1 MNGIGSSKVIN
12 NTAQLAA
19 QFNDFYLE
27 ITSPKISQ
35 IGNYKIIK
43 EIGEGAFGKAYLAT
57 HILLNINVVLK
68 CGLIDDPNIVREIYY
83 HKQLKH
89 KNIVSLYEVIKT
101 ENHLWIALEYCQGG
115 ELYYYIYEKKRLEL
129 DECRNI
135 FFQIVLGVKYVHS
148 LNLSHRDLK
157 LENILLADQ
166 KRTIVKLTD
175 FGFIREFNP
184 QSRKFLSTICGT
196 TVYMAPELLTGQKYS
211 GFVIDIWSM
220 GVILYTMLNGMLP
233 FDDDDEMKIQHKV
246 INTEPMF
253 YDHVPIDVNQLIS
266 KMLLKDPNQRPSL
279 NEILNSSYLIDVYN
293 KYLEKG
299 TKRNSSG
306 SGDAE
311 SIISINQHYN
321 TVDRPFEAKIEKDL
335 LRKLQRISF
344 DTEELKATMY
354 NNEIN
359 LLTAFYELLLTQ
371 EYSKKKQKYMR
382 EKKRKLYEAKKS
394 LKKSRK
400 RVKSVLSLSDQALGS
415 QPLERIMSSL
425 SIASNKNSS
434 RHTLTIARK
443 SLDKNDTTQ
452 IPPLPKSSQTSRL
465 NIEIP
470 SPRATN
476 TSIALPP
483 RSRRGSREI
492 STTTAASSIT
502 ADLNTPLRRTVSFV
516 PDGRRLSQVISSEP
530 KETIKKTNKS
540 GKILHKLQ
548 FWKKNKG
555 DEYQDDTISHY
566 STKSN
571 HSKSTNDVM
580 IESDG
585 ENPLELIVKGGNNS
599 PIKFDNT
606 MNSHQKMNTVPPEV
620 LEQQRLDRFH
630 KNDATRRQR
639 ENSNSDG
646 QSGKLERPQQLQ
658 LQHHRQ
664 LLQLQS
670 LNTGLSTSGIDSPH
684 TPPSAENS
692 RFARTRPSSMIS
704 QISQLSKLSQ
714 MSTML
719 SESELDILDETD
731 TMDDDDDY
739 DDDDYDDEVYESS
752 INTSQDN
759 KLTGPNATPSSSN
772 QGVKTSSKKRPTYRR
787 GVASDT
793 SITSTPSAS
802 GGGAG
807 GGSGIIS
814 TIPKKKNSLSK
825 LRSNSSEDISED
837 SYRFN
842 DENMPMGR
850 SGSPDLGKKRSF
862 RALQQPIPLVNGTTS
877 TSIAEKLNDA
887 TKMPYVRAPS
897 PPIGFKYNA
906 KANKKMMTTAI
917 NGNNNNNNNNQ
928 QQPPGYQD
936 TKQVEDWIHNG
947 TTGNTTTFTKST
959 IYQPVINEEEEENV

>member
-211 GFVIDIWSM
+211 GFAIDIWSM

-548 FWKKNKG
+548 FWKKNKV

-580 IESDG
+580 MESDG

-599 PIKFDNT
+599 PIKLDNT

-639 ENSNSDG
+639 QNSNSDG

-731 TMDDDDDY
+731 TMD

>member
-57 HILLNINVVLK
+57 HVLLNINVVLK

-483 RSRRGSREI
+483 RSRRSSREI

-646 QSGKLERPQQLQ
+646 QTGKLERPQQLQ

-731 TMDDDDDY
+731 TMD

>member
-184 QSRKFLSTICGT
+184 QSRRFLSTICGT

-211 GFVIDIWSM
+211 GFAIDIWSM

-483 RSRRGSREI
+483 RSRRSSREI

-630 KNDATRRQR
+630 KNDGTRRQR

-646 QSGKLERPQQLQ
+646 QTGKLERPQQLQ

-739 DDDDYDDEVYESS
+739 DDDESS

>member
-483 RSRRGSREI
+483 RSRRSSREI

-571 HSKSTNDVM
+571 HSTSTNDVM

-731 TMDDDDDY
+731 TMD

>member
-184 QSRKFLSTICGT
+184 QSRRFLSTICGT

-211 GFVIDIWSM
+211 GFAIDIWSM

-483 RSRRGSREI
+483 RSRRSSREI

-516 PDGRRLSQVISSEP
+516 PDGRRLSQVILSEP

-670 LNTGLSTSGIDSPH
+670 SNTGLSTSGIDSPH

-731 TMDDDDDY
+731 TMD

>member
-184 QSRKFLSTICGT
+184 QSRRFLSTICGT

-646 QSGKLERPQQLQ
+646 QTGKLERPQQLQ

-731 TMDDDDDY
+731 TMD

>member
-57 HILLNINVVLK
+57 HVLLNINVVLK

-211 GFVIDIWSM
+211 GFAIDIWSM

-483 RSRRGSREI
+483 RSRRSSREI

-580 IESDG
+580 MESDG

-630 KNDATRRQR
+630 KNDGTRRQR

-646 QSGKLERPQQLQ
+646 QTGKLERPQQLQ

-670 LNTGLSTSGIDSPH
+670 SNTGLSTSGIDSPH

-731 TMDDDDDY
+731 TMD

>member
-57 HILLNINVVLK
+57 HVLLNINVVLK

-184 QSRKFLSTICGT
+184 QSRRFLSTICGT

-211 GFVIDIWSM
+211 GFAIDIWSM

-359 LLTAFYELLLTQ
+359 PLTAFYELLLTQ

-483 RSRRGSREI
+483 RSRRSSREI

-646 QSGKLERPQQLQ
+646 QTGKLERPQQLQ

-731 TMDDDDDY
+731 TMD